1 MKIEFCNEVPQ
12 KKRKPIEGENIKLIE
27 RLIKKQEKCMKI
39 TFRSCTDATTKANS
53 FRSLVRLKNY
63 PVKVVKR
70 ANEIYLIKEERND

>member
-1 MKIEFCNEVPQ
+1 
-12 KKRKPIEGENIKLIE
+12 
-27 RLIKKQEKCMKI
+27 MKI